1 MPNREEKSDVIR
13 IVGPNEFI
21 VEAAKQIK
29 AIGDEM
35 VYFFDLVNYCLV
47 GLFLAG
53 L

>member
-35 VYFFDLVNYCLV
+35 VYFLIYLI
-47 GLFLAG
+47 
-53 L
+53 